1 MDSVGFRWV
10 LNELF
15 DAAQVFVQQVVRV
28 FWELNLL
35 PSVEL
40 CSVSSDVDSLKVL
53 VWCII

>member
-53 VWCII
+53 V